1 VCCFIVQSVVC
12 IIVWYVVLFVVSY
25 LLHRCGTFP
34 LIIKLSYNCTPH
46 SPSSIYLPQVRG
58 RRPKLSNSF
67 ASIGVDSLGAVMF
80 IKYLSDSLNGLRLE
94 PAKIYAPGITIKY
107 VRSACTVLVH
117 TQNLL
122 LSAFSI
128 RSQYMQRTCTHCMYS
143 TFTIHRHS
151 PLPPPPLLISPLLS
165 SFLFR
170 SFAADLYKRLLVEN
184 PAALTKLGERR
195 EEWRG
200 GEGRRDGMCVLY
212 N

>member
-1 VCCFIVQSVVC
+1 MFLIYYTDVEPSHSLSNYP
-12 IIVWYVVLFVVSY
+12 IIA
-25 LLHRCGTFP
+25 P
-34 LIIKLSYNCTPH
+34 LTPPH

-165 SFLFR
+165 SPLF
-170 SFAADLYKRLLVEN
+170 SLDPSL
-184 PAALTKLGERR
+184 PTCT
-195 EEWRG
+195 
-200 GEGRRDGMCVLY
+200 RDC
-212 N
+212 